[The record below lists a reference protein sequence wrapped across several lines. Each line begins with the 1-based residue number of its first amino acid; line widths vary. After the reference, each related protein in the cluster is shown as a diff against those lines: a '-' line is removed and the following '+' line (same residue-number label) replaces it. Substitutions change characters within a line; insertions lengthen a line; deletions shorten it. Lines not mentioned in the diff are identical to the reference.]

1 MNEAWLIFYGHKL
14 NMSREETMNTRYGE
28 LMDLIACMAISNGA
42 KPKQKARSMDIF
54 ETLSLR

>member
-28 LMDLIACMAISNGA
+28 LLDMIACLAISNGA
-42 KPKQKARSMDIF
+42 KPKQKARKMDIF
-54 ETLSLR
+54 EALSLR